1 MDDRKIIELYF
12 LRDDK
17 AIEHTREKY
26 GRLLNTVS
34 YNILGN
40 VSDAEECVSDTY
52 FQLWNSIPPKTPPNL
67 SAYACKIARNISL
80 NKLEY
85 LSADKRGAGK
95 SGVVIDEFSQ
105 IIPSSENIEEKIEL
119 GALTQAINRFL
130 SSISKDSRIIFVKRY
145 WFFMTDDEIAE
156 ELSVSLSK
164 VRTSLSRTRQKLKA
178 YLIKEGYTL

>member
-12 LRDDK
+12 LRDDN
-17 AIEHTREKY
+17 AIERTREKY
-26 GRLLNTVS
+26 GRLLNVVS

-52 FQLWNSIPPKTPPNL
+52 FQLWNSIPPKQPPSL
-67 SAYACKIARNISL
+67 STYACKIARNISL

-95 SGVVIDEFSQ
+95 SGVVIDEFSE
-105 IIPSSENIEEKIEL
+105 IIPSSENVEEKIEL
-119 GALTQAINRFL
+119 SALTDAINRFL
-130 SSISKDSRIIFVKRY
+130 SSIPKESRIIFVKRY

-156 ELSVSLSK
+156 ELSVTTTK
-164 VRTSLSRTRQKLKA
+164 VRTSLSRTRKKLKA